1 MENVFIGFDCH
12 KDSHYCVA
20 INGEGK
26 VKLSFELANTYD
38 QMNNCGQQF
47 LRMIEEYKL
56 VIGVE
61 GSRSYGLH
69 LASCLK
75 ELGFEVL
82 EVGSNLTRSRRK
94 STWGRGKSDEI
105 DALIVARTVRDEH
118 EKLQEL
124 DYDDATEVLINLSRR
139 REDLVQMRSIEL
151 RRLHCQLTAFD
162 PEYKSKGEITKQS
175 VLNYWLGYC
184 KRKIPRENNKLKAS
198 RLHCIKSLIY
208 TIIYLQQCVDT
219 IESQLETAKT
229 HEIKILMSIN
239 GIGLISACK
248 IMSSIGNIKRFKN
261 SSKLASY
268 AGLSPINFASG
279 KFSRDKANIR
289 GDRKLNSAFYAVAL
303 SASRVDAISKAYYE
317 KKQNEGKSK
326 KQALRYLARRILKVA
341 YALLSKGEFYS
352 YQAPITQQNPLTIS
366 MAS

>member
-1 MENVFIGFDCH
+1 MENIFIGFDCH

-47 LRMIEEYKL
+47 LRMVEECKL

-82 EVGSNLTRSRRK
+82 EVGSNLTRSRRR
-94 STWGRGKSDEI
+94 STWGRGKSDEV
-105 DALIVARTVRDEH
+105 DALIVARTIRDEH

-139 REDLVQMRSIEL
+139 REDLVHMRSNEL
-151 RRLHCQLTAFD
+151 KRLHCQLMSFD
-162 PEYKSKGEITKQS
+162 PEYKSKGDITKQS

-184 KRKIPRENNKLKAS
+184 KRNIPKEKNGLKAS

-208 TIIYLQQCVDT
+208 TIIYLQQCVET
-219 IESQLETAKT
+219 IESQMEAAKT
-229 HEIKILMSIN
+229 KDVKILMSLS

-279 KFSRDKANIR
+279 RFSKDKANIR

-303 SASRVDAISKAYYE
+303 SASRVDAVSKAYYE
-317 KKQNEGKSK
+317 KKQEEGKSK
-326 KQALRYLARRILKVA
+326 KQALRYLARRLLKVV

-352 YQAPITQQNPLTIS
+352 YSADLAQQDILTINT
-366 MAS
+366 AS